1 MNNQTVKI
9 VAAGAVVEA
18 DQVFLAGSAVGE
30 QVEMT
35 QTLENENLYAWRGE
49 LSSGSLYIP
58 FTFEGEQK
66 MSAVPMQDGN
76 HDINDGQ
83 SSSFTQVTTNTAAT
97 SRHWTIPSSGV
108 YRIVLNKEEK
118 TVTIYSDK
126 TDLQPKTVS
135 WNNTTLGV
143 NPYKTTIEK
152 LYMYG
157 TFNAFDHDPGAFTGY
172 QDKFNLYPSLADPCV
187 FVYKGDALPRSS
199 QKDERGNVVQA
210 SVKFAVDNHNNNVY
224 AFGSTADA
232 KRNDHNGYITA
243 KLGVEEKMVEGQ
255 SHNRYAYFI
264 IPEGCNFVVVNV
276 RNNTVL
282 FDKK

>member
-97 SRHWTIPSSGV
+97 SRHWTIPSAGV
-108 YRIVLNKEEK
+108 YRIVLNKEE
-118 TVTIYSDK
+118 
-126 TDLQPKTVS
+126 
-135 WNNTTLGV
+135 N
-143 NPYKTTIEK
+143 
-152 LYMYG
+152 
-157 TFNAFDHDPGAFTGY
+157 
-172 QDKFNLYPSLADPCV
+172 
-187 FVYKGDALPRSS
+187 
-199 QKDERGNVVQA
+199 GNHLFRQNR
-210 SVKFAVDNHNNNVY
+210 F
-224 AFGSTADA
+224 
-232 KRNDHNGYITA
+232 TA
-243 KLGVEEKMVEGQ
+243 KNG
-255 SHNRYAYFI
+255 
-264 IPEGCNFVVVNV
+264 
-276 RNNTVL
+276 
-282 FDKK
+282 